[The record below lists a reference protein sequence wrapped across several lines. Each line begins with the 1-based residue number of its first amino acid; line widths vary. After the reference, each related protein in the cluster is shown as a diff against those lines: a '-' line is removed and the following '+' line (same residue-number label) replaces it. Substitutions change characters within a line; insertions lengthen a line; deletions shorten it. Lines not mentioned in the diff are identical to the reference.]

1 MKKLPASL
9 FFLISLLIYH
19 AFLQRNEQKE
29 QTIRELSSVLQ
40 KTSERE
46 QALEI
51 KFAQIK
57 EEYAMKPPRDL
68 LYSDKEFVAMQVA
81 KTSAE
86 ALNEELQAQLKEVKK
101 HLAIKERDLNKS
113 NELLDTERKKYELK
127 MQKLEQ
133 QLSTLFSEKGEQ
145 EKNKV
150 NLEQKVK

>member
-1 MKKLPASL
+1 
-9 FFLISLLIYH
+9 
-19 AFLQRNEQKE
+19 
-29 QTIRELSSVLQ
+29 
-40 KTSERE
+40 
-46 QALEI
+46 
-51 KFAQIK
+51 
-57 EEYAMKPPRDL
+57 MKPPRDL